1 MIMSIVSIAAMEV
14 DRLDDGRKTGDADAF
29 APISVQT

>member
-1 MIMSIVSIAAMEV
+1 MMMSVVSIAAKEA
-14 DRLDDGRKTGDADAF
+14 DRLNDWRKTDDADAF